1 MRILVRA
8 AAIQNATRLVKVK
21 QAHIDSC
28 IFIGRGGL
36 SFAQLLAD
44 WGGRVAVPTTLNAI
58 SIDQRKWRESGIAT
72 SLGEPSSQ
80 LADAYVRMGAQPS
93 FTCAPY
99 LLDSAP
105 GYPNSEKVLS
115 LVTSYSKCP
124 RSLTFENGARV
135 RGPDRLG
142 RIKRCHFCQQC
153 PRRQNPEVRRL
164 SGRMCGT
171 DGAHSQKSSLYSA
184 STQQEY

>member
-105 GYPNSEKVLS
+105 GYPNVKKYSLS
-115 LVTSYSKCP
+115 LW
-124 RSLTFENGARV
+124 
-135 RGPDRLG
+135 
-142 RIKRCHFCQQC
+142 
-153 PRRQNPEVRRL
+153 
-164 SGRMCGT
+164 
-171 DGAHSQKSSLYSA
+171 
-184 STQQEY
+184 